1 MTSSKTPLD
10 TSLYFAK
17 LLDITTHLCDHNC
30 LISVKNYLDTFLVE
44 DSICEQARN
53 KFARSPTFLNIK
65 FSNNDISVLLE
76 FDQGMMVFSPPTQ
89 SSYDNMLLQFK
100 KLSANAK
107 APVRATE
114 GSVRYDL
121 FSVGHKSIAPQE
133 CAAVATD
140 ITLVAPP
147 GLYLRIT
154 PRSIMALKNTNIR
167 ADAVDIDEQG

>member
-30 LISVKNYLDTFLVE
+30 LISVKNYLDTSLVE
-44 DSICEQARN
+44 DSICEQVRN
-53 KFARSPTFLNIK
+53 KFARSPIFLDIK

-76 FDQGMMVFSPPTQ
+76 FNQGMMVFSPPTQ

-133 CAAVATD
+133 CATVATD

-147 GLYLRIT
+147 GLYPRIAS
-154 PRSIMALKNTNIR
+154 RSSMALKKMS
-167 ADAVDIDEQG
+167 EQVLRTLIIEGI